1 MSEKYIIGIDQ
12 STQGTKALL
21 FNDRGIMLRRED
33 LSHKQIINDLGWVS
47 HNPEEIYQN
56 TIYVVKK
63 LVTDAGIDKN
73 KVAGIGI
80 SNQRETSV
88 IWDKVT
94 GCAMNN
100 AIVWQCARATEICE
114 EIESQMLTERIK
126 KHTGLPLSPYF
137 PAAKFSWLLKHVEGA
152 EEKAQKHE
160 LCYGTI
166 DTWMIYQLSKEKSY
180 KTDFSNAARTQLFN
194 IFTLTWDEGICEIF
208 GINKEDLPEV
218 CGSDSCFGTTD
229 FEGFFEHQVPIHAV
243 MGDSNG
249 ALFGHG
255 CHKKGEIKATYGT
268 GSSIMMNIG
277 EEPVL
282 SEHGLATSLAWGVE
296 GKVIY
301 VLEGN
306 INYTGAVIS
315 WLKDDV
321 ELISSPKE
329 VELLCKKAEQN
340 DELYFVPAFTGLGA
354 PYWNSH
360 VKGELSGI
368 TRTTK
373 KAEIVRACTECI
385 AYQISDVIDAMTL
398 DANIKME
405 KLKVDGGPTKNEY
418 LMQFQSDMLRNN
430 VLVPNMEELSG
441 IGAAYLAGIALGIYD
456 KTIFDQIKC
465 DKYEPLMEEERWKHK
480 KYGWKKIIQSACEK
494 N

>member
-1 MSEKYIIGIDQ
+1 
-12 STQGTKALL
+12 
-21 FNDRGIMLRRED
+21 
-33 LSHKQIINDLGWVS
+33 
-47 HNPEEIYQN
+47 
-56 TIYVVKK
+56 
-63 LVTDAGIDKN
+63 
-73 KVAGIGI
+73 
-80 SNQRETSV
+80 
-88 IWDKVT
+88 
-94 GCAMNN
+94 
-100 AIVWQCARATEICE
+100 
-114 EIESQMLTERIK
+114 MLTERIK

-255 CHKKGEIKATYGT
+255 
-268 GSSIMMNIG
+268 
-277 EEPVL
+277 
-282 SEHGLATSLAWGVE
+282 
-296 GKVIY
+296 
-301 VLEGN
+301 
-306 INYTGAVIS
+306 
-315 WLKDDV
+315 

-329 VELLCKKAEQN
+329 VEPLCKKVEQN

-360 VKGELSGI
+360 VKG
-368 TRTTK
+368 
-373 KAEIVRACTECI
+373 
-385 AYQISDVIDAMTL
+385 
-398 DANIKME
+398 
-405 KLKVDGGPTKNEY
+405 
-418 LMQFQSDMLRNN
+418 
-430 VLVPNMEELSG
+430 ELSG

-465 DKYEPLMEEERWKHK
+465 DKYELLMEEERWKHK

>member
-194 IFTLTWDEGICEIF
+194 IFTLTWDEEICEIF

-255 CHKKGEIKATYGT
+255 CHKKGETKATYGT

-277 EEPVL
+277 EEAVL
-282 SEHGLATSLAWGVE
+282 SEYGLATSLAWGVD
-296 GKVIY
+296 GKVTY

-329 VELLCKKAEQN
+329 VEPLCKKAEQN

-354 PYWNSH
+354 PYWNPYAR
-360 VKGELSGI
+360 GI
-368 TRTTK
+368 VTGL
-373 KAEIVRACTECI
+373 ACTECI

>member
-1 MSEKYIIGIDQ
+1 MGAWGI
-12 STQGTKALL
+12 KALERDEGL
-21 FNDRGIMLRRED
+21 DVLDILKNEYVPEHPVM
-33 LSHKQIINDLGWVS
+33 DLGEMIELMK
-47 HNPEEIYQN
+47 EEVMLGSDFSQIDFLFDN
-56 TIYVVKK
+56 TAMALAELYFQWKDNSK
-63 LVTDAGIDKN
+63 LDYDHEEA
-73 KVAGIGI
+73 
-80 SNQRETSV
+80 

-194 IFTLTWDEGICEIF
+194 IFTLTWDEEICEIF

-255 CHKKGEIKATYGT
+255 CHKKGETKATYGT

-277 EEPVL
+277 EEAVL
-282 SEHGLATSLAWGVE
+282 SEHGLATSLAWGVD
-296 GKVIY
+296 GKVTY

-306 INYTGAVIS
+306 INYTGDVIS

-329 VELLCKKAEQN
+329 VEPLCKKAEQN

-398 DANIKME
+398 DANTKME

>member
-194 IFTLTWDEGICEIF
+194 IFTLTWDEEICEIF

-255 CHKKGEIKATYGT
+255 CHKKGETKATYGT

-277 EEPVL
+277 EEAVL
-282 SEHGLATSLAWGVE
+282 SEHGLATS
-296 GKVIY
+296 
-301 VLEGN
+301 
-306 INYTGAVIS
+306 
-315 WLKDDV
+315 
-321 ELISSPKE
+321 
-329 VELLCKKAEQN
+329 
-340 DELYFVPAFTGLGA
+340 
-354 PYWNSH
+354 
-360 VKGELSGI
+360 
-368 TRTTK
+368 
-373 KAEIVRACTECI
+373 
-385 AYQISDVIDAMTL
+385 
-398 DANIKME
+398 
-405 KLKVDGGPTKNEY
+405 
-418 LMQFQSDMLRNN
+418 
-430 VLVPNMEELSG
+430 
-441 IGAAYLAGIALGIYD
+441 
-456 KTIFDQIKC
+456 
-465 DKYEPLMEEERWKHK
+465 
-480 KYGWKKIIQSACEK
+480 
-494 N
+494 

>member
-21 FNDRGIMLRRED
+21 FDERGVMLRRAD
-33 LSHKQIINDLGWVS
+33 VPHKQIVNDLGWVS
-47 HNPEEIYQN
+47 HNPEEIYRN
-56 TIYVVKK
+56 TIHIVKK
-63 LVTDAGIDKN
+63 LVADAGIDKN
-73 KVAGIGI
+73 KVEGIGI

-88 IWDKVT
+88 IWDKIT
-94 GCAMNN
+94 GCAIDN

-114 EIESQMLTERIK
+114 EIESPMLNERIK

-137 PAAKFSWLLKHVEGA
+137 PAAKFAWMLKHVEGA
-152 EEKAQKHE
+152 SEKAQKHE

-166 DTWMIYQLSKEKSY
+166 DTWLIYRLSKEHAY

-194 IFTLTWDEGICEIF
+194 IFSLTWDEEICNIF
-208 GINKEDLPEV
+208 GILKEDLPEV
-218 CGSDSCFGTTD
+218 CSSDSLFGTTD
-229 FEGFFEHQVPIHAV
+229 FEGFFEHEIPIHAA
-243 MGDSNG
+243 MGDSNC

-255 CHKKGEIKATYGT
+255 CTNKGQTKATYGT

-277 EEPVL
+277 EEPVI
-282 SEHGLATSLAWGVE
+282 SDHGLATSLAWGIDN
-296 GKVIY
+296 KVTY

-321 ELISSPKE
+321 ELIQSPQE
-329 VELLCKKAEQN
+329 VEPLCKKAEQN

-354 PYWNSH
+354 PHWNSH
-360 VKGELSGI
+360 AKGELSGV

-385 AYQISDVIDAMTL
+385 AYQISDVIDAMSL
-398 DANIKME
+398 DAGIKLE
-405 KLKVDGGPTKNEY
+405 NLKVDGGPTKNEY
-418 LMQFQSDMLRNN
+418 LMQFQSDMLNTN

-441 IGAAYLAGIALGIYD
+441 IGAAYLAGIAIGIYD
-456 KTIFDQIKC
+456 QTIFDQIKC
-465 DKYEPLMEEERWKHK
+465 RKYISTMENSRRQHK
-480 KYGWKKIIQSACEK
+480 KEGWEK
-494 N
+494 AISKLPHS